1 MKRLVE
7 TPLPTRWG
15 GYDIVA
21 YGTEGERW
29 PNLALIG
36 KTNVTN
42 DIRDVRVHSE
52 CMTGDVFG
60 SVRCECGEQLEAV
73 LKQFAHQGGI
83 LIYLRQEGRGIG
95 LVEKLRAYGL
105 QDQGLDTFAANR
117 ALGHADD
124 ERHYG
129 VAAEILMDLG
139 VRRIRLWTNNP
150 EKAQGLQAAG
160 IDVVACVPLEIPARK
175 ENRAYLL
182 AKQKQKGH
190 VLGQTLH
197 SAHDSEVDV

>member
-29 PNLALIG
+29 PHLALIG
-36 KTNVTN
+36 KKKAEEDV
-42 DIRDVRVHSE
+42 RDVRVHSE

-73 LKQFAHQGGI
+73 LAQFAERGGI

-129 VAAEILMDLG
+129 VAATILQDLG
-139 VRRIRLWTNNP
+139 VGRIRLWTNNP
-150 EKAQGLQAAG
+150 EKASGLRDEG
-160 IDVVACVPLEIPARK
+160 IEVVSCVPLEIAARE
-175 ENRAYLL
+175 ENMAYLL
-182 AKQKQKGH
+182 AKQELKGH
-190 VLGQTLH
+190 TLFQSLH
-197 SAHDSEVDV
+197 PSQDGEPEI